1 PRLSPQVICSVF
13 VEQYYHILHE
23 TPDQAHKFYQDTSRI
38 GRTGSD
44 GVMEYVTTLPEI
56 SKKIMAMD
64 FSKYLTEIETAD
76 AVLSHNGG
84 VLIVVTG
91 SLTMVDDF
99 CQRFTQSFFLAPQDG
114 GGYFVLNDIF
124 RLITQRNLENG
135 RTQKDGPVAQ
145 SVADPAPAV
154 VVERSTTDLVADMD
168 VQNPT
173 VNGTTVQSNPI
184 ANGAVEN
191 KVEPSVKVTKEVPK
205 KTSVAVPPSPPA
217 QKDNPP
223 PAQKDIPKKT
233 PVAASPPPSPAQK
246 DVTKKTYA
254 SIVKVMKEGPPTPVV
269 KPKPS
274 PKPATKPPTKAVE
287 GSEKSSAKPP
297 QAAEA
302 TPAGTSV
309 AKNKTPHDEQGFSIF
324 IKGLP
329 YNSTVPMV
337 EEEFKKFGTIKPDGI
352 QVRNN
357 KIDQYCFGFV
367 EFESQQSMQAAI
379 QVCLYRTN

>member
-1 PRLSPQVICSVF
+1 MATQAGTAAAPRLSPQVICSVF

-135 RTQKDGPVAQ
+135 RTQKDEPVAQ

-154 VVERSTTDLVADMD
+154 VVERSTTDLVADVD
-168 VQNPT
+168 VRNPT
-173 VNGTTVQSNPI
+173 VNGTTVQSNLT

-191 KVEPSVKVTKEVPK
+191 KVEPPVKVTKEVPK

-233 PVAASPPPSPAQK
+233 PVAASPPPPSPAQK

-287 GSEKSSAKPP
+287 GSEKSSVKPS
-297 QAAEA
+297 QAAEG
-302 TPAGTSV
+302 TPSGTSV
-309 AKNKTPHDEQGFSIF
+309 GKNKTSHDEQGFSIF

-357 KIDQYCFGFV
+357 KVSCNSLFWLQLVLFV
-367 EFESQQSMQAAI
+367 
-379 QVCLYRTN
+379 